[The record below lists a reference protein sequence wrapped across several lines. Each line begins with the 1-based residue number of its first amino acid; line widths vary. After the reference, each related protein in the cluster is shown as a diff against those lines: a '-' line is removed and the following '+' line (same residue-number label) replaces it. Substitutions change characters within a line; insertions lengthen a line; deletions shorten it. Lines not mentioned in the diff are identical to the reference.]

1 LREIVTHPDRSGEA
15 ALRHAAWL
23 RLAHGWR
30 SLGGVLQAQI
40 LLGAVG
46 LPALLADH
54 AQHYFTASGPG
65 PDPLVPWIVRVVALL
80 TLMLGLL
87 LARLGPSLF
96 LRAADET
103 FLAVTPL
110 SGAARFRYRAWQLGM
125 MALPAAWL
133 GGGALVPL
141 LWNGDAGLFVRALA
155 LWISGAALAWAWCAA
170 VSSLAPPP
178 GRGQAAFE
186 LAVGAAPA
194 GLLLGVRALTGF
206 LMPLAARDSLWL
218 TAALGLALAALTVTA
233 AARSAWLHA
242 SREHALEAMRGRG
255 DRRRG
260 AGMPARAPDVGARV
274 ERTARGGPAG
284 RALPRWGR
292 GALALVQRDVWIATR
307 SPRVGG
313 PWLAGILL
321 KALGFASVLVPAAI
335 EDGRPWAL
343 AGASLLLG
351 DAMFGGAVIA
361 QMGFELPNLFFGAPL
376 SHARRWWATA
386 GPALLV
392 SCLATLALAGVAW
405 AAPDGGHE
413 TARFI
418 LSWCGLTGLSLI
430 VTAVNLAL
438 AAFPEVSVAQNL
450 FWVGLLVC
458 LILSAVIPLFGW
470 VVLVAFALYSFR
482 QLRHWGPA

>member
-1 LREIVTHPDRSGEA
+1 MTHPDRSGEV
-15 ALRHAAWL
+15 ALRRAAWL

-30 SLGGVLQAQI
+30 SLGRVVQAQI
-40 LLGAVG
+40 VLGAVG

-54 AQHYFTASGPG
+54 AQRYYTASAPG
-65 PDPLVPWIVRVVALL
+65 ADPLVPWIARVVVLL
-80 TLMLGLL
+80 TLVLGLL
-87 LARLGPSLF
+87 LARLGPGLF

-110 SGAARFRYRAWQLGM
+110 SGAARFRYRAWQLAI
-125 MALPAAWL
+125 MAVPAAWL
-133 GGGALVPL
+133 GTGAIVPL
-141 LWNGDAGLFVRALA
+141 LWNGDAGLFVRSLA
-155 LWISGAALAWAWCAA
+155 LWISGAALAWAWCAT
-170 VSSLAPPP
+170 VSALAPRP
-178 GRGQAAFE
+178 GRGQAAYE
-186 LAVGAAPA
+186 LVVGLAPA
-194 GLLLGVRALTGF
+194 GLLLAVRALTGF
-206 LMPLAARDSLWL
+206 LVPLAARDSLWV
-218 TAALGLALAALTVTA
+218 TALLGLVLAALVVTG

-242 SREHALEAMRGRG
+242 RRERALEAMRGRG

-260 AGMPARAPDVGARV
+260 SGTTDAGVRAA
-274 ERTARGGPAG
+274 RTAPG

-292 GALALVQRDVWIATR
+292 GALALIQRDAWIARR

-321 KALGFASVLVPAAI
+321 KALGFASVLVPAGV
-335 EDGRPWAL
+335 EGGRPWAL

-361 QMGFELPNLFFGAPL
+361 QMDFELPNLFFGAPL
-376 SHARRWWATA
+376 TRVRRWWAAA
-386 GPALLV
+386 GPALLA
-392 SCLATLALAGVAW
+392 SGAATLALAAVAW
-405 AAPDGGHE
+405 AAPDGGQE

-418 LSWCGLTGLSLI
+418 LTWCGLAGLSLI
-430 VTAVNLAL
+430 VTAANLAL
-438 AAFPEVSVAQNL
+438 ASFPEVSVAQNL

>member
-1 LREIVTHPDRSGEA
+1 VTHPDRSGEV
-15 ALRHAAWL
+15 ALRRAAWL
-23 RLAHGWR
+23 RFRHGWH
-30 SLGGVLQAQI
+30 SLERVVQAQI
-40 LLGAVG
+40 VLGAVG

-54 AQHYFTASGPG
+54 AQRYYTASAPAA
-65 PDPLVPWIVRVVALL
+65 DPLVPWIVRVASLL
-80 TLMLGLL
+80 TLILGLL
-87 LARLGPSLF
+87 LARLGPGLF

-125 MALPAAWL
+125 LAVPAAWL
-133 GGGALVPL
+133 GAGAIVPL
-141 LWNGDAGLFVRALA
+141 LWNGDAGLFARALA

-170 VSSLAPPP
+170 VSALAPRP
-178 GRGQAAFE
+178 GRGQAAYE
-186 LAVGAAPA
+186 LFVGLAPA

-206 LMPLAARDSLWL
+206 LVPLAARDSLWA
-218 TAALGLALAALTVTA
+218 TAALGLVLAALVVTG
-233 AARSAWLHA
+233 AARSTWLHA
-242 SREHALEAMRGRG
+242 RRERALAAMRGRG

-260 AGMPARAPDVGARV
+260 SGGSGSGAR
-274 ERTARGGPAG
+274 TGTSAKAPAPG

-292 GALALVQRDVWIATR
+292 GALALIQRDARIASR

-321 KALGFASVLVPAAI
+321 KALGFAPVLVPAAA
-335 EDGRPWAL
+335 EGGRPWAL

-361 QMGFELPNLFFGAPL
+361 QMEFELPNLFFGAPL
-376 SHARRWWATA
+376 THARRWWAAA
-386 GPALLV
+386 GPALLASGV
-392 SCLATLALAGVAW
+392 ATLALAAVAW
-405 AAPDGGHE
+405 AAPDGGQE

-418 LSWCGLTGLSLI
+418 LTWCGLAGLSLI
-430 VTAVNLAL
+430 VTAANLAL
-438 AAFPEVSVAQNL
+438 ASFPEVSVAQNL

-470 VVLVAFALYSFR
+470 VVLVAFALYSVR
-482 QLRHWGPA
+482 QLRLWGPA